1 MLSGKLDIAGVCV
14 EVFDVFRWENIKGE
28 GEINCILMRIFM
40 FYKMRSHQLI
50 KTNPAWLIVFNM

>member
-28 GEINCILMRIFM
+28 GEINCILMKIFM
-40 FYKMRSHQLI
+40 FYKIILI